1 MIYDSKRGDI
11 IDQYITF
18 CRIFDQQIR
27 RYGKTEKAV
36 RESLRICR
44 DRNVVREYL
53 AKEEVPELMFGYFIE
68 NVQSNM
74 SYNTEVL
81 STMIRSHY

>member
-1 MIYDSKRGDI
+1 MYARVPTNRHDSV

-44 DRNVVREYL
+44 DRNGTRRRYCSVCSPHLKALFPGAVR
-53 AKEEVPELMFGYFIE
+53 
-68 NVQSNM
+68 
-74 SYNTEVL
+74 
-81 STMIRSHY
+81 RC